1 MDRRLVITISA
12 LVLALAALTAAGAFS
27 PAGAPAAGSV
37 ADLPQPQ
44 PCAMTERPQ
53 ALSVLS
59 GDASVAWQPLAPGG
73 MSGEFADTRYA
84 SAGAHAAPSVYVPS
98 DRWRFTVGHPHRA
111 THAHRSGVPAC

>member
-1 MDRRLVITISA
+1 MDRRLVIAISV
-12 LVLALAALTAAGAFS
+12 LVLALAALAAAGAFG
-27 PAGAPAAGSV
+27 PAGAPAAGGM

-44 PCAMTERPQ
+44 PCPMTERPQ

-84 SAGAHAAPSVYVPS
+84 STGARTAPSVYVPS

-111 THAHRSGVPAC
+111 THAHRFAASAC